1 MRNEA
6 SPQDGGAAPAP
17 VKLGRIVG
25 LFGVRGWLKVH
36 SDTRPRE
43 AILDYNPWLLEL
55 AGRWREYRLAEG
67 RAHGSGI
74 VARFEGCTD
83 RNAAQA
89 FVGATV
95 GVRREQLPPPGAG
108 EYYWSELEGL
118 RVINQLGED
127 LGVVSHLFETGAN
140 DVMVV
145 AGEREHLIPFTR
157 DAVREVDLEARVIRV
172 DWDREF

>member
-1 MRNEA
+1 MTSEA
-6 SPQDGGAAPAP
+6 SPQGGGADAAP

-25 LFGVRGWLKVH
+25 LFGVRGWVKVY

-43 AILDYNPWLLEL
+43 AILGYNPWLLEL
-55 AGRWREYRLAEG
+55 AGHWREYRLAEG
-67 RAHGSGI
+67 RVQGPGI
-74 VARFEGCTD
+74 VARLEGCGD
-83 RNAAQA
+83 RGQAQLL
-89 FVGATV
+89 VGATV
-95 GVRREQLPPPGAG
+95 AVRREQLPKPGPG

-118 RVINQLGED
+118 KVVNLRGET

-157 DAVREVDLEARVIRV
+157 DAVREVDLAARIVRV
-172 DWDREF
+172 DWERDF

>member
-1 MRNEA
+1 MTSQA
-6 SPQDGGAAPAP
+6 SPQGGGASSAP

-25 LFGVRGWLKVH
+25 LYGVRGWVRVR

-43 AILDYNPWLLEL
+43 AILGYDPWLLEL
-55 AGRWREYRLAEG
+55 AGQWREYRLAEG
-67 RAHGSGI
+67 RTHGAGI
-74 VARFEGCTD
+74 VARLEGCTD

-89 FVGATV
+89 LLGATV
-95 GVRREQLPPPGAG
+95 AVRREQLPPAGPG

-118 RVINQLGED
+118 RVINLLGEE
-127 LGVVSHLFETGAN
+127 LGVVSHLFDTGAN

-145 AGEREHLIPFTR
+145 AGERERLIPFTR
-157 DAVREVDLEARVIRV
+157 DAVRAVDLAARIIRV

>member
-1 MRNEA
+1 MTNQA
-6 SPQDGGAAPAP
+6 SPQGGGASPAP
-17 VKLGRIVG
+17 VKLGQIVG
-25 LFGVRGWLKVH
+25 LFGVRGWVKVR

-43 AILDYNPWLLEL
+43 AILGYDPWLLEL
-55 AGRWREYRLAEG
+55 AGRWHEYRLAEG
-67 RAHGSGI
+67 RTHGPGI

-89 FVGATV
+89 LVGATV
-95 GVRREQLPPPGAG
+95 AVRRGQLPPAAPG

-118 RVINQLGED
+118 RVINLLGED
-127 LGVVSHLFETGAN
+127 LGVVSHLFDTGAN

-145 AGEREHLIPFTR
+145 AGERERLIPFTR
-157 DAVREVDLEARVIRV
+157 QAVRDVDLEARIIRV